1 MWLHFLIS
9 SQADAPREVT
19 LSVSPWGDIRS
30 GGTATLTCSSDANP
44 PVAHSGYS
52 LYKDGQLISSGQN
65 YIISDIL
72 PSDRGW
78 YYCQAWNNISWRGIN
93 LINSTEVH
101 LDVRCECV
109 WLLGSYLGAQFDT
122 WSWVQ
127 CQTFQ
132 RQSSTDWYHNFLTL
146 MIATVCL
153 FAVTMCQKVQ
163 SGDTLLKFTVG
174 GSDIKISMLIN
185 HFLTFHSEAHIC
197 RLTGF
202 TIYWKG
208 KFSKTWLFTS

>member
-52 LYKDGQLISSGQN
+52 LYKDGQLLSSGQN

-72 PSDRGW
+72 PSNRGW
-78 YYCQAWNNISWRGIN
+78 YYCQAWNNISWRGID

-109 WLLGSYLGAQFDT
+109 WLLGSYLGGQLDT

-132 RQSSTDWYHNFLTL
+132 RQSSTDWYHNFL

-163 SGDTLLKFTVG
+163 SG
-174 GSDIKISMLIN
+174 GSDIKISMLMH
-185 HFLTFHSEAHIC
+185 HFLTFYSKAHMSSNWFHHLLKKEI
-197 RLTGF
+197 F
-202 TIYWKG
+202 
-208 KFSKTWLFTS
+208 